1 MAIKTVIV
9 DDLDGSTDA
18 TTVTFALNGASYE
31 LDLSEKNKAAL
42 FKVMAP
48 YIEAARVVSR
58 RGSAARGRRSDDG
71 RDTARI
77 RQWANA
83 NGHAISARGRISRT
97 VLDAYRDANKRSA

>member
-9 DDLDGSTDA
+9 DDLDGSADA
-18 TTVTFALNGASYE
+18 TTVTFALDGASYE

-42 FKVMAP
+42 FNVMAP

-71 RDTARI
+71 RDSTRI

-97 VLDAYRDANKRSA
+97 VMDAYRDANKRSA